1 MHIRETGLVVIL
13 ALGVVSA
20 CGYGSGGGGLG
31 GGTVTVSMN
40 AINGSGVSGTARIDD
55 HGNASTVTVELQNVP
70 PGAHAGHVHLGSC
83 AQQGAI
89 VFGLNPITP
98 DTAGNGSAITSGVSD
113 VFIGP
118 GYSVEYHVALDPP
131 GDPIACA
138 DIP

>member
-1 MHIRETGLVVIL
+1 MHIRGTRLVVIL

-20 CGYGSGGGGLG
+20 CGYGSGGGGVS
-31 GGTVTVSMN
+31 GGTVTVSVN

-55 HGNASTVTVELQNVP
+55 QGNASTLTVELQNVP
-70 PGAHAGHVHLGSC
+70 AGAHAGHVHLGSC
-83 AQQGAI
+83 AQQGVI
-89 VFGLNPITP
+89 VLGLNPITP

-118 GYSVEYHVALDPP
+118 GYSIEYHVALNPP
-131 GDPIACA
+131 GDPIACV

>member
-1 MHIRETGLVVIL
+1 MDIRGTGLVVIL

-55 HGNASTVTVELQNVP
+55 QGNASTVTVELQHVP
-70 PGAHAGHVHLGSC
+70 SGAHAGHVHLGSC
-83 AQQGAI
+83 AQQGVI

-98 DTAGNGSAITSGVSD
+98 DAAGNGSAITNGVSD

-118 GYSVEYHVALDPP
+118 GYSIEYHVALDPP